1 MDIQNEES
9 EKKGEFFVEKEGER
23 VAKLQYFH
31 SREGEIVVYHTEV
44 DDSLSGQGVGK
55 KLVAAVANYAR
66 EQKAKI
72 HATCTY
78 AHKILS
84 GSDEYRDLLI

>member
-1 MDIQNEES
+1 MDIKNEES
-9 EKKGEFFVEKEGER
+9 EKKGEFYGEQDGER

-31 SREGEIVVYHTEV
+31 AREGEIVVYHTEV
-44 DDSLSGQGVGK
+44 DNSLSGHGVGK
-55 KLVAAVANYAR
+55 QLVGAVANYAR
-66 EQKAKI
+66 EQNAKI

-84 GSDEYRDLLI
+84 ESDEYRDLLI